1 MEINYK
7 AMKLI
12 IGLVNP
18 GKEYKNNRHNVGFII
33 LDCFYKKHK
42 DNFSLFKEDKKLKA
56 EISVG
61 EINGEKIILA
71 KPLTFMNNS
80 GVAFN
85 AIKNFYKIKL
95 EDILVIQD
103 DKDLEFCKIRIKDE
117 SSAGG
122 HNGIKSIISAIGTN
136 EIKRYKFGVA
146 NEKLDFMQ
154 TDKFVL
160 EDFSGEEKKKI
171 NEIMDNI
178 IEEVLRNI

>member
-1 MEINYK
+1 
-7 AMKLI
+7 MKLI
-12 IGLVNP
+12 IGLGNP
-18 GKEYKNNRHNVGFII
+18 GKEYKNNRHNVGFMI
-33 LDCFYKKHK
+33 LDSLYKKYK
-42 DNFSLFKEDKKLKA
+42 DNFSLFKEDRKMKA
-56 EISVG
+56 EVSIG
-61 EINGEKIILA
+61 EIEGQKIILA

-80 GVAFN
+80 GISLT
-85 AIKNFYKIKL
+85 AIMNFYKIKL

-136 EIKRYKFGVA
+136 EIKRFKFGVA
-146 NEKLDFMQ
+146 NEKLDFME

-171 NEIMDNI
+171 NEQVDDI
-178 IEEVLRNI
+178 IEDVLKNI